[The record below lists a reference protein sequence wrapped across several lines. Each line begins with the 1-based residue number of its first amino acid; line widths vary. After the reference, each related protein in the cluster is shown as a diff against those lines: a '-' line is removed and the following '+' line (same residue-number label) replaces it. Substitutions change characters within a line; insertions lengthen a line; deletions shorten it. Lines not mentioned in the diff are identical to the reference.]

1 MNYSVELW
9 DNYNKAK
16 DTLYLHL
23 SQLSNIITLYST
35 HYDSQ
40 LNLSYTLKNV
50 SSLKIIQPDLESF
63 TKGFNSFI
71 NDFINQYNYLSEFL
85 VCLKDEILNP
95 LIKLHETSLKK
106 LNFNL
111 IEISS
116 SEKNYNDSVK
126 KLENAKNQFHTFAKE
141 IEESMF
147 KSLTLKKSGKNGRK
161 IKNEEIKGLTFLQK
175 AKENEKLYVDLI
187 EKTNK
192 LQDEYIEKKKFNL
205 NEIQDMEMEIGENIK
220 DSFRRFIIIKV
231 AYLRNM
237 QYDMQ
242 NKSKMVEDINITND
256 INNFINNNKTYAVPP
271 QKFEY
276 VPYISKIDMS
286 SNKDNMD
293 VINEVKL
300 FINSNFGCEVPKEI
314 NPHSDTNKNKELY
327 NAIKNYVNNIFDKEK
342 PIEKNISNEIK
353 NILLNKRSRRI
364 FLREMN
370 NYIIENKNL
379 NSSTLNDTSFDKVL
393 MVLKEALN
401 ILQVE
406 TDFDSMKIILNLSN
420 RVYKMTTEENVQKKI
435 FIENELNFRT
445 QKIFNT
451 FDFWKEL
458 IKYDIVEEMHNQKQ
472 FNLYSCNDD
481 QNSDK
486 QKNRIQKIVLNKLNT
501 YLFYM
506 REFHYQSNMIKQ
518 IINDFKEIYDLNEQD
533 LLKFRQLIK
542 EINNEEKNLNISKN
556 EVEKKLASDDNQEK
570 NKSNEIKE
578 DTNSEINTNS
588 INNEDDKNKSV
599 EGSQNKDNIKN
610 ESNNDNNIN
619 NDDSK
624 DSKEI

>member
-16 DTLYLHL
+16 NTLYLHL
-23 SQLSNIITLYST
+23 SHLSNIISLYSI
-35 HYDSQ
+35 HFNSQ
-40 LNLSYTLKNV
+40 LNLSHTLKNV
-50 SSLKIIQPDLESF
+50 GSLKIIQSDLESF
-63 TKGFNSFI
+63 TKGYNSFI
-71 NDFINQYNYLSEFL
+71 NDFINQYTYLSEFL
-85 VCLKDEILNP
+85 VCLKDEILAP
-95 LIKLHETSLKK
+95 LIKLHETSLKR

-116 SEKNYNDSVK
+116 CEKNYSDSVK
-126 KLENAKNQFHTFAKE
+126 KLEIAKNQFHNFAKE
-141 IEESMF
+141 IEESML
-147 KSLTLKKSGKNGRK
+147 KTLTAKKIGKNNKK
-161 IKNEEIKGLTFLQK
+161 IKDEETRGLTFLQK
-175 AKENEKLYVDLI
+175 AKENEKLYVELI

-192 LQDEYIEKKKFNL
+192 LQDEYIEKKKYNL
-205 NEIQDMEMEIGENIK
+205 NEIQDMEIEIGENIK

-242 NKSKMVEDINITND
+242 NKSKMVENINITSD

-276 VPYISKIDMS
+276 IPYISKIDLY
-286 SNKDNMD
+286 SNKDNQD

-300 FINSNFGCEVPKEI
+300 FMNSNFGNELPIEI
-314 NPHSDTNKNKELY
+314 NPHSDFNKNKKLY
-327 NAIKNYVNNIFDKEK
+327 NEIKNYVNNIFNKEK
-342 PIEKNISNEIK
+342 SIEKNIFNEIK
-353 NILLNKRSRRI
+353 NILFNKRSRRI

-370 NYIIENKNL
+370 YYILDNKNI
-379 NSSTLNDTSFDKVL
+379 NSSIVNDISFNNVL
-393 MVLKEALN
+393 IVLKEALS

-406 TDFDSMKIILNLSN
+406 TDFDSIKIILNLSN
-420 RVYKMTTEENVQKKI
+420 RIYKMNMEQNVQKKI
-435 FIENELNFRT
+435 FIESELNFRN
-445 QKIFNT
+445 QKIFDS

-506 REFHYQSNMIKQ
+506 KEFHYQSNILKE
-518 IINDFKEIYDLNEQD
+518 IINDFKESYDLNEQD
-533 LLKFRQLIK
+533 ILKFREFVK
-542 EINNEEKNLNISKN
+542 EYKNEEENTNMCKN
-556 EVEKKLASDDNQEK
+556 ERENKLDNSDTQEK
-570 NKSNEIKE
+570 NKSNETKT
-578 DTNSEINTNS
+578 DTNSEINTNN
-588 INNEDDKNKSV
+588 INNEDDKDKKIEESKNEDS
-599 EGSQNKDNIKN
+599 IKN
-610 ESNNDNNIN
+610 ESNK
-619 NDDSK
+619 K
-624 DSKEI
+624 DSKET